1 MATTNA
7 SLDTNKG
14 PIVTNRHALLSPT
27 VIVLGALLLLQLLT
41 ALILGLGG
49 KDMEPTGTP
58 GPLLAFERDQVTGI
72 RIQVPDGEPVLVA
85 KTGENWVIPALDDL
99 RAAQSKV
106 SDLLSKLGELE
117 KGLPV
122 ATSKAALKRFKVAEH
137 NFERKLTLEGGGS
150 TLATLYLGDSPG
162 FRRLFVRADGDQAI
176 YEGQIGLFDAP
187 DKPDAWS
194 DRTLL
199 YLNKDNVQGL
209 TIGGLTLERKD
220 DGWQITDLTAG
231 EQQDP
236 DAVED
241 LIRMLTSI
249 DFVGVLGADAESAI
263 SQEVPP
269 LKIEAVLKSGETI
282 GYRIAKLTQD
292 NDYLLEVSNRPQ
304 RFKLAAYAAEE
315 LTRIARADLLHETE
329 QAMELPSSGTPPADA
344 ADVTSTASS
353 TNQLPELTGSPQ
365 TDNNAAL
372 HPATTQ
378 PVHRELGTG
387 SHEETAPKREP

>member
-1 MATTNA
+1 MATRSPT
-7 SLDTNKG
+7 SLGTQNG
-14 PIVTNRHALLSPT
+14 SIVADWRSLLSPT
-27 VIVLGALLLLQLLT
+27 VMVLGALLLLQLVA

-49 KDMEPTGTP
+49 KDMEPTGTQ
-58 GPLLAFERDQVTGI
+58 GPLLAFDRDQVTGI
-72 RIQVPDGEPVLVA
+72 RIHVPKGEGVLLAKIDDG
-85 KTGENWVIPALDDL
+85 WVIPALDGL

-122 ATSKAALKRFKVAEH
+122 ATSEAAQKRFKVADH
-137 NFERKLTLEGGGS
+137 NFERKLTLEGGNG

-162 FRRLFVRADGDQAI
+162 FRRLFVRADGDDAV
-176 YEGQIGLFDAP
+176 YEAQIGLFDAP

-199 YLNKDNVQGL
+199 YLNKDNVQEL
-209 TIGGLTLERKD
+209 TIGELTLERKD
-220 DGWQITDLTAG
+220 DGWRITDLTAG

-241 LIRMLTSI
+241 LTRMLTSI
-249 DFVGVLGADAESAI
+249 DFVGVLGADTESAI

-269 LKIEAVLKSGETI
+269 LKIGAVLTTGETI
-282 GYRIAKLTQD
+282 GYRIAKLEQD

-315 LTRIARADLLHETE
+315 LTGIGRASLLQETVPAAE
-329 QAMELPSSGTPPADA
+329 IPP
-344 ADVTSTASS
+344 
-353 TNQLPELTGSPQ
+353 LE
-365 TDNNAAL
+365 
-372 HPATTQ
+372 TTQ
-378 PVHRELGTG
+378 PVPSEPGTG
-387 SHEETAPKREP
+387 TPGQTAPQREP